1 MPVNFG
7 SISSGSP
14 LSVEPVDPVSNA
26 TYFYAYKPDTTNST
40 FEFNAKM
47 ESTKY
52 SNGGGSDVESTDGG
66 NVSTLYEVGTDPGL
80 DL

>member
-1 MPVNFG
+1 YVP
-7 SISSGSP
+7 
-14 LSVEPVDPVSNA
+14 DA
-26 TYFYAYKPDTTNST
+26 TNVTY
-40 FEFNAKM
+40 ELNAKM

-66 NVSTLYEVGTDPGL
+66 NVSTVYEIGTDPGL